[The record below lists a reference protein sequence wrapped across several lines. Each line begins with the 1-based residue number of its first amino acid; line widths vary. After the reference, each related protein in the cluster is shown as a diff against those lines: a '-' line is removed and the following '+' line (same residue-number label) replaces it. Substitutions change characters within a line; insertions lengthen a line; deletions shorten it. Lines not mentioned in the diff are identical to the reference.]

1 MRGLPTWM
9 SFYNI
14 RFTVCVFYFSPRQPQ
29 SSQSRDPA
37 VALMPLEGSFQDLEN
52 IGGLANSW
60 VFGELLACGRCWQRV
75 WRASVWFLNGPQVAS
90 G

>member
-1 MRGLPTWM
+1 MQGM
-9 SFYNI
+9 SSYNMLVI
-14 RFTVCVFYFSPRQPQ
+14 VCVLCLSPRATPGLTGG
-29 SSQSRDPA
+29 DPA
-37 VALMPLEGSFQDLEN
+37 VALTPLEGPFQDLEN

-60 VFGELLACGRCWQRV
+60 GFEELLTCSRCRQHV